1 MTVKSKIKDALKT
14 GKLVIGTKKVKDGLK
29 NGKIKYV
36 IYATNC
42 TPDILADLKY
52 YAKYFNIKLEPFEG
66 NSKQLGEACG
76 KPFTILMVGIRE

>member
-42 TPDILADLKY
+42 TPDILALT
-52 YAKYFNIKLEPFEG
+52 IKLEIKVNEG
-66 NSKQLGEACG
+66 RY
-76 KPFTILMVGIRE
+76 GIWG